1 MILKPYFTKSYKMM
15 FKDKYESD
23 CMTYG
28 FNIKDMSEYAPGR
41 QFVAKNKFN
50 HSRFG
55 VDAPVP
61 VFHFCDNA
69 IDTLLWY
76 WEVFDFMDE
85 EYPVVNFFEIK
96 PLAKVYKNRSPDE
109 LMLYQCGTN
118 KIEIVRHTSLTEVA
132 TDAMRE
138 IENGFINII
147 LKYPHFDMLE
157 YKARIAKQ
165 AQR

>member
-1 MILKPYFTKSYKMM
+1 MH
-15 FKDKYESD
+15 
-23 CMTYG
+23 
-28 FNIKDMSEYAPGR
+28 
-41 QFVAKNKFN
+41 V
-50 HSRFG
+50 
-55 VDAPVP
+55 
-61 VFHFCDNA
+61 
-69 IDTLLWY
+69 
-76 WEVFDFMDE
+76 E
-85 EYPVVNFFEIK
+85 EQQVNFFEIK

-118 KIEIVRHTSLTEVA
+118 KIEIVRHTTLKEVA
-132 TDAMRE
+132 IDAMRE